1 MDNWSP
7 PARTVVVA
15 ASAIVVIIGA
25 RMAAHGSG
33 DDAATDDAALLEA
46 AGQPVAL
53 VPGGEANIKI
63 TWPEDLTPHMTDVLV
78 AVSRTLPQTARMWAM
93 LSDIAAQLTWH
104 GLRLSVDDWKQ
115 MFLDGLKREA
125 RMVPNLNGD
134 GFVNLGRS
142 SSDLSV
148 AEFGDL
154 MTLIEAFGAQQGVV
168 FHAQD
173 HGRAA

>member
-1 MDNWSP
+1 MSR
-7 PARTVVVA
+7 AL
-15 ASAIVVIIGA
+15 IILA
-25 RMAAHGSG
+25 N
-33 DDAATDDAALLEA
+33 DAARQKA
-46 AGQPVAL
+46 AGWIAKAP
-53 VPGGEANIKI
+53 P
-63 TWPEDLTPHMTDVLV
+63 MTRIEFKGPK
-78 AVSRTLPQTARMWAM
+78 RTLPQNARMWAM

-148 AEFGDL
+148 SEFGDL
-154 MTLIEAFGAQQGVV
+154 MALIEAFGAQHGVV